1 MVSIAAR
8 LTHILVVVACM
19 AALAQ
24 FTDRALAQGETTSAI
39 VGTVVD
45 PSGAAL
51 PGATVT
57 IVGTETGSRRSAKT
71 DDAGRFNFPQLK
83 PGSYSVSAEAEGFQ
97 SRTTERV
104 SPGLGREKR
113 A

>member
-1 MVSIAAR
+1 MVNTR
-8 LTHILVVVACM
+8 LTRIYVVVACL

-24 FTDRALAQGETTSAI
+24 LTDRASAQGETTSAI

-51 PGATVT
+51 PSATVT
-57 IVGTETGSRRSAKT
+57 IVETETGSRRSAKT

-83 PGSYSVSAEAEGFQ
+83 PGSYSIIAEAEGFRSQ
-97 SRTTERV
+97 TNKSV
-104 SPGLGREKR
+104 SSGLGQ
-113 A
+113 